1 MCDDSNLKEPIEDD
15 LTMRDAKPLSTERRE
30 KLLKRFEDVA
40 QRHEQ
45 ASGIRPDQL
54 QALDRLIKVAQ
65 GCTGQSALLA
75 DFLLAWQHAP
85 EYGGFDLKDLW
96 GLDFELREDAVAV
109 FGMIAY
115 AQRSPESLGYAEAF
129 GRIARAWREG
139 DPDF

>member
-1 MCDDSNLKEPIEDD
+1 MH
-15 LTMRDAKPLSTERRE
+15 DATPLSPERQE
-30 KLLKRFEDVA
+30 ELLKHLEDVA
-40 QRHEQ
+40 HRHER
-45 ASGIRPDQL
+45 ASEIRPDQL

-75 DFLLAWQHAP
+75 NFLLAWQHAP

-109 FGMIAY
+109 LGMIAY